1 MVRDAESAVGLREEE
16 ITQHLDTMKK
26 LFVLFTALA
35 TTVFLFAEE
44 IPAGYYSAID
54 GTQDSVLKS
63 TLSLIVRGGIRYE
76 YGTNQYHSTSNPPEW
91 EKGDLKAYGTW
102 QALPFTDHKPGVMGG
117 VWDMYSNCVRYYP
130 NKLGDSG
137 CSLNIEHCLPKS
149 WWGGTV
155 NEAYKDLYNLNPSD
169 QRANSQKSNYAPGH
183 VTNANKFD
191 NGSFKMAKANTSG
204 YGYICWEPA
213 EEYRGDFARTYFYM
227 ATAYEYMEWTAYPEY
242 ISNASY
248 LMFSNNIIQVLLD
261 WHRADSV
268 SDKERCRAD
277 QISTI
282 QGNRNP
288 FIDYPELVEYI
299 WGNKKRQ
306 PVNLASLECAFAI
319 GSCPDDAIEPEPQIY
334 DTLINLPAIT
344 AALVN
349 AVPGGSANSGIQSNG
364 NASITMG
371 KSSTDGE
378 ISFTGLNLTDS
389 AILAFR
395 ASPYNS
401 ATSMQL
407 DVYAGDRLLQSIQVA
422 VSQETRHEV
431 RYRIPVPNG
440 TQSLRL
446 VSVGGGTSKRACMQ
460 ELYLLVPKKQGTG
473 VCNTSA
479 SQETAHKE
487 IRDGRIVIVR
497 NTSIYTTLGQQIR

>member
-1 MVRDAESAVGLREEE
+1 
-16 ITQHLDTMKK
+16 MKRH
-26 LFVLFTALA
+26 F
-35 TTVFLFAEE
+35 VFLASLLTAVSLSAAE
-44 IPAGYYSAID
+44 IPAGYYDAIE

-63 TLSLIVRGGIRYE
+63 TLSQIVRGGERYE
-76 YGTNQYHSTSNPPEW
+76 YGINTYHSSNNPPEW
-91 EKGDLKAYGTW
+91 MAGDLKAYGTW
-102 QALPFTDHKPGVMGG
+102 QALPFTDRKAGGV

-169 QRANSQKSNYAPGH
+169 QRANSQKSNYPPGH
-183 VTNANKFD
+183 VKKGDKFD

-227 ATAYEYMEWTAYPEY
+227 ATAYEYLEWTAYPQY
-242 ISNASY
+242 ICDTHY
-248 LMFSNNIIQVLLD
+248 LMFSDSIQQVLLD
-261 WHRADSV
+261 WHRADPV
-268 SDKERCRAD
+268 SNKERCRAD
-277 QISTI
+277 VISDI

-288 FIDYPELVEYI
+288 YIDYPELVEFI
-299 WGNKKRQ
+299 WGNRKGES
-306 PVNLASLECAFAI
+306 VEIASLECAFDT
-319 GSCPDDAIEPEPQIY
+319 GFCPDDMGEPEPQIY

-378 ISFTGLNLTDS
+378 IAFTGLQLSDT

-407 DVYAGDRLLQSIQVA
+407 EIYLNDVLDTTIT
-422 VSQETRHEV
+422 VSVQQETRHEV
-431 RYRIPVPNG
+431 RYRIPIPAE
-440 TQSLRL
+440 TTSIRM
-446 VSVGGGTSKRACMQ
+446 VSVGGATSKRACMQ
-460 ELYLLVPKKQGTG
+460 ELYLLQRKEDHTG
-473 VCNTSA
+473 VNRPKEHA
-479 SQETAHKE
+479 SFSKE
-487 IRDGRIVIVR
+487 WRDGQVVIIQ
-497 NTSIYTTLGQQIR
+497 NTSIFSTLGQVIR

>member
-1 MVRDAESAVGLREEE
+1 
-16 ITQHLDTMKK
+16 MKK
-26 LFVLFTALA
+26 YLFLAVVILSSLALTAA
-35 TTVFLFAEE
+35 D
-44 IPAGYYSAID
+44 IPQGYYDAIN

-63 TLSLIVRGGIRYE
+63 TLSLIVRGGERYE
-76 YGTNQYHSTSNPPEW
+76 YGINQYHSTNNPPEW
-91 EKGDLKAYGTW
+91 MAGDLKAYGTW
-102 QALPFTDHKPGVMGG
+102 QALPFTDELPGNV

-130 NKLGDSG
+130 NKIGDSG

-183 VTNANKFD
+183 VTKGDKFD
-191 NGSFKMAKANTSG
+191 NGSFRMDAAKSSR

-227 ATAYEYMEWTAYPEY
+227 ATAYEYLTWTAYPDY
-242 ISNASY
+242 ISKTTY
-248 LMFSNNIIQVLLD
+248 LMFSDSIQKVLLD
-261 WHRADSV
+261 WHRADPV
-268 SDKERCRAD
+268 SDKERCRMD
-277 QISTI
+277 NISDI

-299 WGNKKRQ
+299 WGNKKGQ
-306 PVNLASLECAFAI
+306 TVNLSALTCAFRQGTCIAEE
-319 GSCPDDAIEPEPQIY
+319 PQPEPEQIY
-334 DTLINLPAIT
+334 DFIINLPAIT

-349 AVPGGSANSGIQSNG
+349 AVPGGNANNGIQSNG

-371 KSSTDGE
+371 KSTTDGE
-378 ISFTGLNLTDS
+378 ISFSGLNLQDS

-407 DVYAGDRLLQSIQVA
+407 DIYADDVLLRSIQVK
-422 VSQETRHEV
+422 VTQETRNEV
-431 RYRIPVPNG
+431 RYRITVPAG

-446 VSVGGGTSKRACMQ
+446 KSVGGSTAKRACMQ
-460 ELYLLVPKKQGTG
+460 ELYLLRPKEQGTG

-479 SQETAHKE
+479 TQSTARKQM
-487 IRDGRIVIVR
+487 RDGQMVIVR
-497 NTSIYTTLGQQIR
+497 NTAIYSTLGQRIQ